1 MNKQEFVKMFE
12 DLSEHAKTAPNMGK
26 GDGYQ
31 KGRAEA
37 YANAARYSKKLEVDK
52 PKKHA
57 MPKFFDEWAKPI
69 LRRHDKYYAIAL
81 ISRAGWGYGVDN
93 DLFVSEKYP
102 PRANTELLVWINDGC
117 EEGYPNRQK
126 AVEALLN
133 GYELMEEPL
142 YEVIIGEFYLTKI
155 LNDRNDFTFITQCE
169 LNKWDE
175 EAYHLTEAE
184 IKAVD
189 ERLWAFATPVDEE

>member
-1 MNKQEFVKMFE
+1 MFE
-12 DLSEHAKTAPNMGK
+12 ELSEHAKTAPNMGK

-31 KGRAEA
+31 KSRAEA

-69 LRRHDKYYAIAL
+69 LEHHDKYCAIAL
-81 ISRAGWGYGVDN
+81 ISRAGWGYGVDS
-93 DLFVSEKYP
+93 DLFETEKYP
-102 PRANTELLVWINDGC
+102 PRANAELLVWLNERRED
-117 EEGYPNRQK
+117 GYPNKKK

-133 GYELMEEPL
+133 GYELVEEPL
-142 YEVIIGEFYLTKI
+142 YEVIIGDFYLTKT
-155 LNDRNDFTFITQCE
+155 LKDHNDYIFNNVYELRN
-169 LNKWDE
+169 WDE
-175 EAYHLTEAE
+175 ETYRLTKVE
-184 IKAVD
+184 IKAID